1 MTLFVVVILIALNL
15 WTMLRLNQLRNVVF
29 ALIQFNAGLAENMKK
44 DKNFSRDSEAYALPT
59 VYKVWNML
67 EKRPIEKKWT

>member
-1 MTLFVVVILIALNL
+1 
-15 WTMLRLNQLRNVVF
+15 VF

-67 EKRPIEKKWT
+67 EKGQNEKKWT